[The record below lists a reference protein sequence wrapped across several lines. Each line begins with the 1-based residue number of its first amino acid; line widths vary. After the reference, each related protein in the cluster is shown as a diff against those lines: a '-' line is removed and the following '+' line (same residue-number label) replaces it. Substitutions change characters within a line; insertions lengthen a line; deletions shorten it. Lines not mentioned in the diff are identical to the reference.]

1 MNKITVWIL
10 LFMAMAKAEFAK
22 FKAWYMNAYAPKFSV
37 FVNNRYGMVGKGG
50 MDGGT
55 TSGKIGD
62 WIGLVVSL
70 IFGIYLL
77 PIVVD
82 SIVTTNFTNW
92 TFTGAAGA
100 KVLYQL
106 LPFIFIVGMIV
117 YFIGRL
123 LGKI

>member
-1 MNKITVWIL
+1 MV
-10 LFMAMAKAEFAK
+10 KAEFAR
-22 FKAWYMNAYAPKFSV
+22 FKAWYWKAYFPKVSV
-37 FVNNRYGMVGKGG
+37 FINNRYGMVGKGG
-50 MDGGT
+50 KGEGT
-55 TSGKIGD
+55 TGKIGD
-62 WIGLVVSL
+62 WIGLTVSL
-70 IFGIYLL
+70 IFGVYLL
-77 PIVVD
+77 PVIVD
-82 SIVTTNFTNW
+82 TIVTTNFTNW